1 MNKQNILEKEIELIQ
16 SCITRMA
23 NNSFLVKGWL
33 ISLLAVGFALLPETF
48 NIKVLCIISALVCF
62 CFWYLDAFFLR
73 MEKLYRWK
81 YEWIIEKRLTSDR
94 HCYDLNPYESE
105 MWLPGKNKKG
115 KKKPSIVR
123 VMFTKTLLPLY
134 LPILLTIIFMFI
146 NSYKNFI

>member
-1 MNKQNILEKEIELIQ
+1 
-16 SCITRMA
+16 
-23 NNSFLVKGWL
+23 
-33 ISLLAVGFALLPETF
+33 
-48 NIKVLCIISALVCF
+48 
-62 CFWYLDAFFLR
+62 

-81 YEWIIEKRLTSDR
+81 YEWIIEERLTSDR

-146 NSYKNFI
+146 NSYKNWI